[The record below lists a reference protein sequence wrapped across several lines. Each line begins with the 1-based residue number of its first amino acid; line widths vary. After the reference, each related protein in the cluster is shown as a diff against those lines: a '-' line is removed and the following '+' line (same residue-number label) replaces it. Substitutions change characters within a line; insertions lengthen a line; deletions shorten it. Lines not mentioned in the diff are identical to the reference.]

1 MPEKRFQEVG
11 LNVASNHREASAEEI
26 LLALSKAG
34 HAISPKEVAE
44 MSGYP
49 SSTVKKWLNILK
61 REGLVLQHRDGLRVN
76 YTLRGKNNE

>member
-1 MPEKRFQEVG
+1 
-11 LNVASNHREASAEEI
+11 
-26 LLALSKAG
+26 
-34 HAISPKEVAE
+34 

-76 YTLRGKNNE
+76 YTLRGKNNQ